1 MPSPVATQSFVSVG
15 DQALQVVAN
24 TRGCHLSLLQ
34 LDLRV
39 LARQTAKF
47 SVLIASLIL
56 RVIRE
61 KSTTGQ
67 LLSWDTV
74 EWGREAPCYK

>member
-15 DQALQVVAN
+15 DQALQVVTN
-24 TRGCHLSLLQ
+24 TRGCHLLLLQ

-47 SVLIASLIL
+47 SVLIASLVL

-74 EWGREAPCYK
+74 E